1 MNSSTKTVCADQ
13 QSGIEKIIKMLNKDT
28 IFIPKSIL
36 VCEDVYEE
44 SKMMFSIIFTESL
57 QKFAEGKSTALTISK
72 EMKRVLYE
80 KTDSQI
86 QFDCI
91 CPKSKVSVIRKEVLH
106 LINHQNIS
114 KCIRET
120 GKEAV

>member
-1 MNSSTKTVCADQ
+1 MNNITNKAHTDQ
-13 QSGIEKIIKMLNKDT
+13 QNGIEKIIKILNKDT

-36 VCEDVYEE
+36 VCEGVYEE

-57 QKFAEGKSTALTISK
+57 QRFSERKSTALTISK